1 MKKILQ
7 GQSLAPKTTLS
18 TEIISF
24 QANDSLGKDL
34 TDVADKILDILNS
47 PLDLYK
53 TNAALIK
60 NKVLVKLLGDMEDI
74 LYNRLG

>member
-1 MKKILQ
+1 MHKILQ

-34 TDVADKILDILNS
+34 TDVADKMLDILNS
-47 PLDLYK
+47 P
-53 TNAALIK
+53 
-60 NKVLVKLLGDMEDI
+60 
-74 LYNRLG
+74 